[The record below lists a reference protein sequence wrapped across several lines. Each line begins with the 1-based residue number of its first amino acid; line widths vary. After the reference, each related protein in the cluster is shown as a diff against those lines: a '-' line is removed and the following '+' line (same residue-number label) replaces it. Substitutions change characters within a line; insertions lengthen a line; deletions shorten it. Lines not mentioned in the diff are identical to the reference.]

1 MKLALIIPTY
11 DNLSGLKNLIK
22 SIYKHTKGKFKVYVI
37 EDGQNDKTIKWLY
50 GLKKPLSV
58 HCHIQNKGIATSWNN
73 GLQLAMDD
81 DCTHFAILNDD
92 VELCQDWWKDCQQAF
107 KDNLHMVCLDQ
118 PSPIPLTGWFF
129 ILDREC
135 VENIGI
141 FDEQFS
147 PFCGEDHDYWLRF
160 QRSGMKYAKVSLDV
174 KHGGSTTVKKLDSEL
189 YKQVRND
196 NWQRLRKKY
205 PNMRFQAQH
214 F

>member
-1 MKLALIIPTY
+1 MKLSVIIPTF
-11 DNLSGLKNLIK
+11 NSLPTLKKLIA
-22 SIYKHTKGKFKVYVI
+22 SIYKHTKGQFQVYVI

-58 HCHIQNKGIATSWNN
+58 HCHIQNKGIATSWND

-81 DCTHFAILNDD
+81 YCTHFAILNDD
-92 VELCQDWWKDCQQAF
+92 VELCKDWWKDCQQVF
-107 KDNLHMVCLDQ
+107 KDNVHMVCLDQ

-135 VENIGI
+135 IENIGL

-160 QRSGMKYAKVSLDV
+160 QQSGMKYAKVSLDI

-205 PNMRFQAQH
+205 PNMRFQAQY